1 METQKTKKYFCRKAS
16 YGGHPC
22 GETDPL
28 KFPPGR
34 YSECKEC
41 KNRYTRNYAA
51 IKKGEEMDKK
61 ISKLDADVTIRAVVE
76 DTILR
81 VPLVNGTS
89 VPEMFKRGEEA
100 YSESFLELKN
110 KLEIVTGHIG
120 VLYRSIKVLQ
130 DELDLMKNKKENL
143 KNNSINK
150 EDEKESLDS
159 SN

>member
-1 METQKTKKYFCRKAS
+1 METQKTKTYFCRKAS

-22 GETDPL
+22 GETDPI

-51 IKKGEEMDKK
+51 IKKGDEMDKK
-61 ISKLDADVTIRAVVE
+61 ISKLDSDVTIRAVVE

-89 VPEMFKRGEEA
+89 VPEMFKRGEEIH
-100 YSESFLELKN
+100 SELYMELKN
-110 KLEIVTGHIG
+110 KLEIAMGHIS
-120 VLYRSIKVLQ
+120 VLYSSIKVLNG
-130 DELDLMKNKKENL
+130 ELDLMKKEKENL
-143 KNNSINK
+143 KNNFTNK